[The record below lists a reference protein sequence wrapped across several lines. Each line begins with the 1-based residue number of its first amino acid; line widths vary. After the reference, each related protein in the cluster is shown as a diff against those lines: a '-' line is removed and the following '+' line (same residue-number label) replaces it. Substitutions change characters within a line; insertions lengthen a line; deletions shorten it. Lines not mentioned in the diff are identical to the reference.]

1 MVKLSC
7 RETIN
12 HAPEKGVVTHMIPYY
27 QMTLADVFTETQ
39 ELFEYDKPEFLKL
52 LESSID
58 LSELIPVSFGNHFY
72 ASTGRPREYSLTSL
86 LWALI
91 IQRIFSIPTVSL
103 LLTFLEYSKDLRE
116 FCGFTKVPDASKITR
131 FKQEFIDD
139 LQMFFDSLVDLTE
152 PILQEIDAEKA
163 SMSVFDTTGLEAYVT
178 ENNPKYAN
186 QKIRQLKAWAKTMGF
201 DKSYDPYKAAY
212 GSMPTHA
219 SADPEIKQ
227 QYLNGHFCYAYKAGV
242 LTNGLGIIR
251 AIEFY
256 DKDYFASH
264 PEIERYNK
272 TDAPDEDKSV
282 GDARLLLPLLKDFF
296 RKHPLINPKTF
307 LGDAAFDS
315 IEIYKILLSGDTFG
329 YDPDGTPRI
338 FEKAYIPLRS
348 ATKLTNPDYIVNE
361 NGVPCCPHDPTLPM
375 KPEGNTSHLRCG
387 LKTFKFVCPKMKWE
401 TIPDGKSHSRRICTC
416 DNPCTDSKCGRM
428 VYLYPEKD
436 LRLCP
441 GVLRGTD
448 EWESTYKIRTSVER
462 SINHIKD
469 SFCLGERKTL
479 NAKTLHADL
488 LLAGIT
494 QLITVVVADRIHEP
508 EYFRSL
514 KRLIA

>member
-1 MVKLSC
+1 
-7 RETIN
+7 
-12 HAPEKGVVTHMIPYY
+12 
-27 QMTLADVFTETQ
+27 MTLADVFTETQ
-39 ELFEYDKPEFLKL
+39 ELFESDKPEFLKL

-58 LSELIPVSFGNHFY
+58 LSELISVSFRNHFY

-91 IQRIFSIPTVSL
+91 IQRIFSIPTDSL
-103 LLTFLEYSKDLRE
+103 LLTFLEYSRDLRE

-131 FKQEFIDD
+131 FKQEFIED
-139 LQMFFDSLVDLTE
+139 LRMFFDSLVDLTE

-178 ENNPKYAN
+178 ENNPKFAN
-186 QKIRQLKAWAKTMGF
+186 HKIRQLKAWAKTMGF

-264 PEIERYNK
+264 PEIERYKK

-315 IEIYKILLSGDTFG
+315 IEIYKALLSGDTFG
-329 YDPDGTPRI
+329 TNSDGTPRI
-338 FEKAYIPLRS
+338 FEKAYVPLRS
-348 ATKLTNPDYIVNE
+348 GLKLTNPDYTINE
-361 NGVPCCPHDPTLPM
+361 NGIPCCPHDPTLPM

-387 LKTFKFVCPKMKWE
+387 LKTFKFVCPEMKWE
-401 TIPDGKSHSRRICTC
+401 TGADGKSHRVCHC
-416 DNPCTDSKCGRM
+416 EDPCTDSACGRM

-436 LRLCP
+436 LRRCP
-441 GVLRGTD
+441 GVVRGTE

-462 SINHIKD
+462 SINHIKG
-469 SFCLGERKTL
+469 SFCLGDRKTQ

-494 QLITVVVADRIHEP
+494 QLITVVVADRIHKP

-514 KRLIA
+514 KRLSA

>member
-12 HAPEKGVVTHMIPYY
+12 HAPEKGVVTHMIPYH

-39 ELFEYDKPEFLKL
+39 ELFESDKPEFLKL

-58 LSELIPVSFGNHFY
+58 LSELISVSFRNHFY

-91 IQRIFSIPTVSL
+91 IQRIFSIPTDSL
-103 LLTFLEYSKDLRE
+103 LLTFLEYSRDLRE

-131 FKQEFIDD
+131 FKQEFIED
-139 LQMFFDSLVDLTE
+139 LRMFFDSLVDLTE

-178 ENNPKYAN
+178 ENNPKFAN
-186 QKIRQLKAWAKTMGF
+186 HKIRQLKAWAKTMGF

-264 PEIERYNK
+264 PEIERYKK

-315 IEIYKILLSGDTFG
+315 IEIYKALLSGDTFG
-329 YDPDGTPRI
+329 TNSDGTPRI
-338 FEKAYIPLRS
+338 FEKAYVPLRS
-348 ATKLTNPDYIVNE
+348 GLKLTNPDYTINE
-361 NGVPCCPHDPTLPM
+361 NGIPCCPHDPTLPM

-387 LKTFKFVCPKMKWE
+387 LKTFKFVCPEMKWE
-401 TIPDGKSHSRRICTC
+401 TGADGKSHRVCHC
-416 DNPCTDSKCGRM
+416 EDPCTDSACGRM

-436 LRLCP
+436 LRRCP
-441 GVLRGTD
+441 GVVRGTE

-462 SINHIKD
+462 SINHIKG
-469 SFCLGERKTL
+469 SFCLGDRKTQ

-494 QLITVVVADRIHEP
+494 QLITVVVADRIHKP

-514 KRLIA
+514 KRLSA

>member
-1 MVKLSC
+1 M
-7 RETIN
+7 
-12 HAPEKGVVTHMIPYY
+12 PQKGVVTHMIPYH

-39 ELFEYDKPEFLKL
+39 ELFESDKPEFLKL

-91 IQRIFSIPTVSL
+91 IQRIFSIPTDSL
-103 LLTFLEYSKDLRE
+103 LLTFLEYSRDLRE

-219 SADPEIKQ
+219 SADSEIKQ

-264 PEIERYNK
+264 PEIERYKK

-307 LGDAAFDS
+307 LGDAAFDN
-315 IEIYKILLSGDTFG
+315 IEIYKTLLSGDTFG

-348 ATKLTNPDYIVNE
+348 ATKLTSTDYIVNE

-387 LKTFKFVCPKMKWE
+387 LKTFKFVCPKMKWK
-401 TIPDGKSHSRRICTC
+401 TIPDRKSHTRRVCTC

-469 SFCLGERKTL
+469 SFCLGERKTQ

-494 QLITVVVADRIHEP
+494 QLITVVVADRIHKP

>member
-1 MVKLSC
+1 
-7 RETIN
+7 
-12 HAPEKGVVTHMIPYY
+12 MIPYY
-27 QMTLADVFTETQ
+27 QMTLADIFTETQ
-39 ELFEYDKPEFLKL
+39 EIFESDKPEFLKL
-52 LESSID
+52 LESTID
-58 LSELIPVSFGNHFY
+58 LCEIVPVSFRNHFY
-72 ASTGRPREYSLTSL
+72 ASTGRPRAYSLTSL

-91 IQRIFSIPTVSL
+91 IQRIFSIPTDSL
-103 LLTFLEYSKDLRE
+103 LLTFLEYSRDLRE
-116 FCGFTKVPDASKITR
+116 FCGFSKVPDASKITR

-178 ENNPKYAN
+178 ENNPKFAN
-186 QKIRQLKAWAKTMGF
+186 HKIRQLKAWAKTMGF

-264 PEIERYNK
+264 PEIERYKK

-315 IEIYKILLSGDTFG
+315 IEIYKALLSGDTFG
-329 YDPDGTPRI
+329 TNSDGTPRI
-338 FEKAYIPLRS
+338 FEKAYVPLRS
-348 ATKLTNPDYIVNE
+348 GLKLTNPDYTINE
-361 NGVPCCPHDPTLPM
+361 NGIPCCPHDPTLPM

-387 LKTFKFVCPKMKWE
+387 LKTFKFVCPEMKWE
-401 TIPDGKSHSRRICTC
+401 TGADGKSHRVCHC
-416 DNPCTDSKCGRM
+416 EDPCTDSACGRM

-436 LRLCP
+436 LRRCP
-441 GVLRGTD
+441 GVVRGTE

-462 SINHIKD
+462 SINHIKG
-469 SFCLGERKTL
+469 SFCLGDRKTQ

-494 QLITVVVADRIHEP
+494 QLITVVVADRIHKP

-514 KRLIA
+514 KRLSA

>member
-1 MVKLSC
+1 
-7 RETIN
+7 
-12 HAPEKGVVTHMIPYY
+12 MIPYH

-39 ELFEYDKPEFLKL
+39 ELFESDKPEFLKL

-58 LSELIPVSFGNHFY
+58 LSELISVSFRNHFY

-91 IQRIFSIPTVSL
+91 IQRIFSIPTDSL
-103 LLTFLEYSKDLRE
+103 LLTFLEYSRDLRE

-131 FKQEFIDD
+131 FKQEFIED

-178 ENNPKYAN
+178 ENNPKFAN
-186 QKIRQLKAWAKTMGF
+186 HKIRQLKAWAKTMGF

-264 PEIERYNK
+264 PEIERYKK

-315 IEIYKILLSGDTFG
+315 IEIYKALLSGDTFG
-329 YDPDGTPRI
+329 TNSDGTPRI
-338 FEKAYIPLRS
+338 FEKAYVPLRS
-348 ATKLTNPDYIVNE
+348 GLKLTNPDYTINE
-361 NGVPCCPHDPTLPM
+361 NGIPCCPHDPTLPM

-387 LKTFKFVCPKMKWE
+387 LKTFKFVCPEMKWE
-401 TIPDGKSHSRRICTC
+401 TGADGKSHRVCHC
-416 DNPCTDSKCGRM
+416 EDPCTDSACGRM

-436 LRLCP
+436 LRRCP
-441 GVLRGTD
+441 GVVRGTE

-462 SINHIKD
+462 SINHIKG
-469 SFCLGERKTL
+469 SFCLGDRKTQ

-494 QLITVVVADRIHEP
+494 QLITVVVADRIHKP

-514 KRLIA
+514 KRLSA

>member
-12 HAPEKGVVTHMIPYY
+12 HAPEKGVVTHMIPYH

-39 ELFEYDKPEFLKL
+39 ELFESDKPEFLKL
-52 LESSID
+52 LESSIE
-58 LSELIPVSFGNHFY
+58 LSELISVSFRNHFY

-91 IQRIFSIPTVSL
+91 IQRIFSIPTDSL
-103 LLTFLEYSKDLRE
+103 LLTFLEYSRDLRE

-131 FKQEFIDD
+131 FKQEFIED

-178 ENNPKYAN
+178 ENNPKFAN
-186 QKIRQLKAWAKTMGF
+186 HKIRQLKAWAKTMGF

-264 PEIERYNK
+264 PEIERYKK

-315 IEIYKILLSGDTFG
+315 IEIYKALLSGDTFG
-329 YDPDGTPRI
+329 TNSDGTPRI
-338 FEKAYIPLRS
+338 FEKAYVPLRS
-348 ATKLTNPDYIVNE
+348 GLKLTNPDYTINE
-361 NGVPCCPHDPTLPM
+361 NGIPCCPHDPTLPM

-387 LKTFKFVCPKMKWE
+387 LKTFKFVCPEMKWE
-401 TIPDGKSHSRRICTC
+401 TGADGKSHRVCHC
-416 DNPCTDSKCGRM
+416 EDPCTDSACGRM

-436 LRLCP
+436 LRRCP
-441 GVLRGTD
+441 GVVRGTE

-462 SINHIKD
+462 SINHIKG
-469 SFCLGERKTL
+469 SFCLGDRKTQ

-494 QLITVVVADRIHEP
+494 QLITVVVADRIHKP

-514 KRLIA
+514 KRLSA

>member
-1 MVKLSC
+1 M
-7 RETIN
+7 
-12 HAPEKGVVTHMIPYY
+12 PQKGVVTHMIPYH

-39 ELFEYDKPEFLKL
+39 ELFESDKPEFLKL

-58 LSELIPVSFGNHFY
+58 LSELISVSFRNHFY

-91 IQRIFSIPTVSL
+91 IQRIFSIPTDSL
-103 LLTFLEYSKDLRE
+103 LLTFLEYSRDLRE

-131 FKQEFIDD
+131 FKQEFIED
-139 LQMFFDSLVDLTE
+139 LRMFFDSLVDLTE

-178 ENNPKYAN
+178 ENNPKFAN
-186 QKIRQLKAWAKTMGF
+186 HKIRQLKAWAKTMGF

-264 PEIERYNK
+264 PEIERYKK

-315 IEIYKILLSGDTFG
+315 IEIYKALLSGDTFG
-329 YDPDGTPRI
+329 TNSDGTPRI
-338 FEKAYIPLRS
+338 FEKAYVPLRS
-348 ATKLTNPDYIVNE
+348 GLKLTNPDYTINE
-361 NGVPCCPHDPTLPM
+361 NGIPCCPHDPTLPM

-387 LKTFKFVCPKMKWE
+387 LKTFKFVCPEMKWE
-401 TIPDGKSHSRRICTC
+401 TGADGKSHRVCHC
-416 DNPCTDSKCGRM
+416 EDPCTDSACGRM

-436 LRLCP
+436 LRRCP
-441 GVLRGTD
+441 GVVRGTE

-462 SINHIKD
+462 SINHIKG
-469 SFCLGERKTL
+469 SFCLGDRKTQ

-494 QLITVVVADRIHEP
+494 QLITVVVADRIHKP

-514 KRLIA
+514 KRLSA

>member
-1 MVKLSC
+1 
-7 RETIN
+7 
-12 HAPEKGVVTHMIPYY
+12 MIP
-27 QMTLADVFTETQ
+27 QNQLELADVFSECQ
-39 ELFEYDKPEFLKL
+39 DIYESDKPQFLSL
-52 LESSID
+52 LEDHVD
-58 LSELIPVSFGNHFY
+58 LETLIPRSFFKNY
-72 ASTGRPREYSLTSL
+72 YSYTGRPRSYPLIAM

-91 IQRIFSIPTVSL
+91 LQRILSIPTDSL
-103 LLTFLEYSKDLRE
+103 LIVFLHFSRHLRQ
-116 FCGFTKVPDASKITR
+116 FCRFDKVPDASKITR
-131 FKQEFIDD
+131 FKQDFKDD
-139 LQMFFDSLVDLTE
+139 LQTFFDSLVDLTE
-152 PILQEIDAEKA
+152 PILQEIDADKA

-186 QKIRQLKAWAKTMGF
+186 QKIRQLKAWAKAKGL
-201 DKSYDPYKAAY
+201 DSSYDPYKAAY

-219 SADPEIKQ
+219 SANPEVKQ

-264 PEIERYNK
+264 PEIERYKK
-272 TDAPDEDKSV
+272 TDAPEEDKSV

-315 IEIYKILLSGDTFG
+315 IEIYKALLSGDTFG
-329 YDPDGTPRI
+329 SDPNGTPRI

-348 ATKLTNPDYIVNE
+348 GLKLTSPDYTINE
-361 NGVPCCPHDPTLPM
+361 NGIPCCPHDPTLPM

-387 LKTFKFVCPKMKWE
+387 VKTFKFVCPKMSWDKCE
-401 TIPDGKSHSRRICTC
+401 DGKYRRICHC
-416 DNPCTDSKCGRM
+416 ENPCTNSACGRM

-436 LRLCP
+436 LRRCP
-441 GVLRGTD
+441 GTVRGTE

-469 SFCLGERKTL
+469 SFCLGDRKTQ

-494 QLITVVVADRIHEP
+494 QLITVVVADRIHKP

>member
-1 MVKLSC
+1 
-7 RETIN
+7 
-12 HAPEKGVVTHMIPYY
+12 MIPYH
-27 QMTLADVFTETQ
+27 QMTLAEVFTETQ
-39 ELFEYDKPEFLKL
+39 EVFESNKPEFLRL
-52 LESSID
+52 LESTID
-58 LSELIPVSFGNHFY
+58 LCEIVPVSFRNHFY
-72 ASTGRPREYSLTSL
+72 SSTGRPREYTLISL

-91 IQRIFSIPTVSL
+91 IQRIFSIPTDSL
-103 LLTFLEYSKDLRE
+103 LLTFLAYSKDLRE
-116 FCGFTKVPDASKITR
+116 FCGFNKVPDASKITR
-131 FKQEFIDD
+131 FKQDFKDD
-139 LQMFFDSLVDLTE
+139 LQTFFDSLVDLTE
-152 PILQEIDAEKA
+152 PILQEIDADKA

-186 QKIRQLKAWAKTMGF
+186 QKIRQLKAWAKANGL
-201 DKSYDPYKAAY
+201 DSSYDPYKAAY

-219 SADPEIKQ
+219 SANPEVKQ

-264 PEIERYNK
+264 PEIERYKK

-307 LGDAAFDS
+307 LGDAAFDG
-315 IEIYKILLSGDTFG
+315 IEIYKALLSGNTFG
-329 YDPDGTPRI
+329 SDPI
-338 FEKAYIPLRS
+338 
-348 ATKLTNPDYIVNE
+348 NE
-361 NGVPCCPHDPTLPM
+361 NGIPCCPHDPALPM

-387 LKTFKFVCPKMKWE
+387 LKTFKFVCPKMSWDKCE
-401 TIPDGKSHSRRICTC
+401 DGKYRRICHC
-416 DNPCTDSKCGRM
+416 ENPCTDSACGRM

-436 LRLCP
+436 LRRCP
-441 GVLRGTD
+441 GTVRGTE

-469 SFCLGERKTL
+469 SFCLGDRKTQ

-494 QLITVVVADRIHEP
+494 QLITVVVADRIHKP

>member
-1 MVKLSC
+1 M
-7 RETIN
+7 
-12 HAPEKGVVTHMIPYY
+12 
-27 QMTLADVFTETQ
+27 
-39 ELFEYDKPEFLKL
+39 
-52 LESSID
+52 
-58 LSELIPVSFGNHFY
+58 
-72 ASTGRPREYSLTSL
+72 TSL

-91 IQRIFSIPTVSL
+91 IQRIFSIPTDSL
-103 LLTFLEYSKDLRE
+103 LLTFLEYSRDLRE

-131 FKQEFIDD
+131 FKQEFIED
-139 LQMFFDSLVDLTE
+139 LRMFFDSLVDLTE

-178 ENNPKYAN
+178 ENNPKFAN
-186 QKIRQLKAWAKTMGF
+186 HKIRQLKAWAKTMGF

-264 PEIERYNK
+264 PEIERYKK

-315 IEIYKILLSGDTFG
+315 IEIYKALLSGDTFG
-329 YDPDGTPRI
+329 TNSDGTPRI
-338 FEKAYIPLRS
+338 FEKAYVPLRS
-348 ATKLTNPDYIVNE
+348 GLKLTNPDYTINE
-361 NGVPCCPHDPTLPM
+361 NGIPCCPHDPTLPM

-387 LKTFKFVCPKMKWE
+387 LKTFKFVCPEMKWE
-401 TIPDGKSHSRRICTC
+401 TGADGKSHRVCHC
-416 DNPCTDSKCGRM
+416 EDPCTDSACGRM

-436 LRLCP
+436 LRRCP
-441 GVLRGTD
+441 GVVRGTE

-462 SINHIKD
+462 SINHIKG
-469 SFCLGERKTL
+469 SFCLGDRKTQ

-494 QLITVVVADRIHEP
+494 QLITVVVADRIHKP

-514 KRLIA
+514 KRLSA

>member
-7 RETIN
+7 LETIN
-12 HAPEKGVVTHMIPYY
+12 HAPEKGVVTIMIPYH
-27 QMTLADVFTETQ
+27 QMTLADVFAETQ
-39 ELFEYDKPEFLKL
+39 EILESDKPEFLKL

-58 LSELIPVSFGNHFY
+58 LSELIPVSFRNHFY
-72 ASTGRPREYSLTSL
+72 ASTGRPRGYSLTSL

-91 IQRIFSIPTVSL
+91 IQRIFSIPTDTL
-103 LLTFLEYSKDLRE
+103 LLTFLEYSRDLRE

-178 ENNPKYAN
+178 ENNPKYVN
-186 QKIRQLKAWAKTMGF
+186 QKIRQLKAWAKSMGF

-219 SADPEIKQ
+219 SADSEIKQ
-227 QYLNGHFCYAYKAGV
+227 QYLNGHFCYAYKAGI

-264 PEIERYNK
+264 PEIERYKK

-315 IEIYKILLSGDTFG
+315 IEIYKALLSGDTFG
-329 YDPDGTPRI
+329 CCPDGTPRI

-348 ATKLTNPDYIVNE
+348 GIKLTNPDYTVNE
-361 NGVPCCPHDPTLPM
+361 NGVPCCPHDPSLPM
-375 KPEGNTSHLRCG
+375 KTEGNTSHLRCG
-387 LKTFKFVCPKMKWE
+387 LKTFKFVCPKMSWDKCE
-401 TIPDGKSHSRRICTC
+401 DGKYRRVCHC
-416 DNPCTDSKCGRM
+416 ENPCTDSKCGRM

-436 LRLCP
+436 LRRCP
-441 GVLRGTD
+441 GVVRGTE
-448 EWESTYKIRTSVER
+448 EWESTYKIRASVVR
-462 SINHIKD
+462 SNGLLVA
-469 SFCLGERKTL
+469 SYCLGGRKTQ
-479 NAKTLHADL
+479 NAKTRHADL

-494 QLITVVVADRIHEP
+494 QLITVVVADRVHKP
-508 EYFRSL
+508 EFFRSL

>member
-7 RETIN
+7 EKQSTMLQ
-12 HAPEKGVVTHMIPYY
+12 KGVVTPMITYH
-27 QMTLADVFTETQ
+27 QMTLADIFTETQ
-39 ELFEYDKPEFLKL
+39 EIFESDKPEFLKL
-52 LESSID
+52 LESTID
-58 LSELIPVSFGNHFY
+58 LCEIVSVSFRNHFY
-72 ASTGRPREYSLTSL
+72 ASTGRPREYSLTSF

-91 IQRIFSIPTVSL
+91 IQRIFSIPTDSL
-103 LLTFLEYSKDLRE
+103 LLTFLEYSRNLRE
-116 FCGFTKVPDASKITR
+116 FCGFAKVPDASKITR
-131 FKQEFIDD
+131 FKQEFTDD
-139 LQMFFDSLVDLTE
+139 LQLFFDHLVDLTE
-152 PILQEIDAEKA
+152 PILQEIDSPKA
-163 SMSVFDTTGLEAYVT
+163 SMCIFDTTGLEAYVT

-186 QKIRQLKAWAKTMGF
+186 QKIRQLKAWAKSKGL
-201 DKSYDPYKAAY
+201 DSCDPYKAAY

-219 SADPEIKQ
+219 SANDEIKQ

-256 DKDYFASH
+256 DKDYFTSH
-264 PEIERYNK
+264 PEIELYKK

-282 GDARLLLPLLKDFF
+282 GDARLLIPLLKDFF
-296 RKHPLINPKTF
+296 LKHPLINPKTF

-315 IEIYKILLSGDTFG
+315 IEIYKALLSGDTFG
-329 YDPDGTPRI
+329 HTPDDKARI

-348 ATKLTNPDYIVNE
+348 GLKLTNPDYTINE
-361 NGVPCCPHDPTLPM
+361 NGVPCCPHDPSLPM
-375 KPEGNTSHLRCG
+375 KPEGNTSHLRCR
-387 LKTFKFVCPKMKWE
+387 LKTFKFVCPKMSWDKSE
-401 TIPDGKSHSRRICTC
+401 DGKYRRVCHC
-416 DNPCTDSKCGRM
+416 DNPCTESSCGRM

-436 LRLCP
+436 LRRCP
-441 GVLRGTD
+441 GVIRGTE

-469 SFCLGERKTL
+469 SFCLGSRKTQ

-494 QLITVVVADRIHEP
+494 QLITVVVADRLHKP

>member
-1 MVKLSC
+1 
-7 RETIN
+7 
-12 HAPEKGVVTHMIPYY
+12 MIAYH
-27 QMTLADVFTETQ
+27 QMSLADVFTETQ
-39 ELFEYDKPEFLKL
+39 EIFESDKPEFLKL
-52 LESSID
+52 LGSID
-58 LSELIPVSFGNHFY
+58 LCEIIPLSFRSHFY
-72 ASTGRPREYSLTSL
+72 ASTGRPREYSLTSF

-91 IQRIFSIPTVSL
+91 IQRIFSIPTDSL
-103 LLTFLEYSKDLRE
+103 LLAFLVYSKDLRE
-116 FCGFTKVPDASKITR
+116 FCGLTKVPDASKITR
-131 FKQEFIDD
+131 FKQEFHDD
-139 LQMFFDSLVDLTE
+139 LQLFFDVLVDLTE
-152 PILQEIDAEKA
+152 PVLQEIDADKA
-163 SMSVFDTTGLEAYVT
+163 AMAIFDTTGLEAYVT
-178 ENNPKYAN
+178 ENNPKYTN
-186 QKIRQLKAWAKTMGF
+186 LKIRQLKAWAKARGLDDSF
-201 DKSYDPYKAAY
+201 DPYKASY

-219 SADPEIKQ
+219 SANPEVKQ
-227 QYLNGHFCYAYKAGV
+227 QYLNGHFCYAYKAGI

-256 DKDYFASH
+256 DRDYFAAH
-264 PEIERYNK
+264 PEIERYKK

-296 RKHPLINPKTF
+296 RKHPLIDPKTF

-315 IEIYKILLSGDTFG
+315 IEIYKALLSGDTLG
-329 YDPDGTPRI
+329 HRPDGTARI

-348 ATKLTNPDYIVNE
+348 GLRPAAPDYTINE
-361 NGVPCCPHDPTLPM
+361 DGIPCCPHDPSLPM

-387 LKTFKFVCPKMKWE
+387 MKTFKFVCPKMSWDKCA
-401 TIPDGKSHSRRICTC
+401 DGKHRRVCHC
-416 DNPCTDSKCGRM
+416 DDPCTDSGCGRM
-428 VYLYPEKD
+428 VYLYPERD

-441 GVLRGTD
+441 GVIRGTA

-469 SFCLGERKTL
+469 SFCLGDRKTQ

-494 QLITVVVADRIHEP
+494 QLITVVLADRIHRP

>member
-1 MVKLSC
+1 
-7 RETIN
+7 
-12 HAPEKGVVTHMIPYY
+12 MIPYH

-39 ELFEYDKPEFLKL
+39 ELFESDKPEFLKL

-91 IQRIFSIPTVSL
+91 IQRIFSILTDSL
-103 LLTFLEYSKDLRE
+103 LLTFLEYSRDLRE

-152 PILQEIDAEKA
+152 PILQEIDAEKE
-163 SMSVFDTTGLEAYVT
+163 SMSVFDTTGLEACVT

-264 PEIERYNK
+264 PEIERYKK
-272 TDAPDEDKSV
+272 TDARDEDKSV

-307 LGDAAFDS
+307 PGDAAFDC
-315 IEIYKILLSGDTFG
+315 IEIYKALLSGDTFG
-329 YDPDGTPRI
+329 CDPDRKPGI

-348 ATKLTNPDYIVNE
+348 GLKLTDPDYTINE
-361 NGVPCCPHDPTLPM
+361 NGIPCCPHDPALPM

-387 LKTFKFVCPKMKWE
+387 LKTFKFVCPKMSWDKCE
-401 TIPDGKSHSRRICTC
+401 DGKYRRICHC
-416 DNPCTDSKCGRM
+416 EKPCTHSACGRM
-428 VYLYPEKD
+428 VYLYP
-436 LRLCP
+436 
-441 GVLRGTD
+441 
-448 EWESTYKIRTSVER
+448 
-462 SINHIKD
+462 
-469 SFCLGERKTL
+469 
-479 NAKTLHADL
+479 
-488 LLAGIT
+488 
-494 QLITVVVADRIHEP
+494 
-508 EYFRSL
+508 
-514 KRLIA
+514 

>member
-1 MVKLSC
+1 
-7 RETIN
+7 
-12 HAPEKGVVTHMIPYY
+12 MIPYY

-39 ELFEYDKPEFLKL
+39 EIFESDKPEFLKL
-52 LESSID
+52 LESTID
-58 LSELIPVSFGNHFY
+58 LCEIVPVSFINHFY
-72 ASTGRPREYSLTSL
+72 SSTGRPREYSLTSL

-91 IQRIFSIPTVSL
+91 IQRIFSIPTDSL

-116 FCGFTKVPDASKITR
+116 FCGFAKVPDASKITR

-186 QKIRQLKAWAKTMGF
+186 QKIRQLKAWVKAKGL
-201 DKSYDPYKAAY
+201 DSYDPYKAAY

-219 SADPEIKQ
+219 SANDEIKQ
-227 QYLNGHFCYAYKAGV
+227 QYLNGHFCYAYKAGIM
-242 LTNGLGIIR
+242 TNGLGIIR

-264 PEIERYNK
+264 PEIERYKK

-315 IEIYKILLSGDTFG
+315 IEIYKALLSGDTFG
-329 YDPDGTPRI
+329 RNPDGTARI

-348 ATKLTNPDYIVNE
+348 GLKLTDPDYSINE
-361 NGVPCCPHDPTLPM
+361 DGMPCCPHDPSIPM

-401 TIPDGKSHSRRICTC
+401 TGSDGKSRRVCHC
-416 DNPCTDSKCGRM
+416 ADPCTDSACGRM

-462 SINHIKD
+462 SINHVKD
-469 SFCLGERKTL
+469 SFCLGDRKTQ
-479 NAKTLHADL
+479 NAKTLHADR

-494 QLITVVVADRIHEP
+494 QLITVVVADRIHKP
-508 EYFRSL
+508 ECFRSL

>member
-1 MVKLSC
+1 
-7 RETIN
+7 
-12 HAPEKGVVTHMIPYY
+12 MIPYH
-27 QMTLADVFTETQ
+27 QMTLAEIFTETQ
-39 ELFEYDKPEFLKL
+39 EIFESDKPEFLKL
-52 LESSID
+52 LESTID
-58 LSELIPVSFGNHFY
+58 LCEIVPVSFENHFY

-91 IQRIFSIPTVSL
+91 IQRIFSIPTDSL
-103 LLTFLEYSKDLRE
+103 LLTFLNYSKDLRE

-131 FKQEFIDD
+131 FKQEFTDD
-139 LQMFFDSLVDLTE
+139 LQLFFDSLVDLTE
-152 PILQEIDAEKA
+152 PILQTIDAEKA

-186 QKIRQLKAWAKTMGF
+186 QKIRQLKAWSKAQGL
-201 DKSYDPYKAAY
+201 DSYDPYKAAY

-219 SADPEIKQ
+219 SANTEIKQ
-227 QYLNGHFCYAYKAGV
+227 QYLNGHFCYAYKAGI

-264 PEIERYNK
+264 PEIERYKK

-296 RKHPLINPKTF
+296 RKHPLINPETF

-315 IEIYKILLSGDTFG
+315 IEIYKALLSDDTFG
-329 YDPDGTPRI
+329 HYPDGTAKV
-338 FEKAYIPLRS
+338 FKKAYIPLRS
-348 ATKLTNPDYIVNE
+348 GLKLTNPDYTINE
-361 NGVPCCPHDPTLPM
+361 DGIPCCPHNPSLPM

-387 LKTFKFVCPKMKWE
+387 LKTFMFVCPKMKWE
-401 TIPDGKSHSRRICTC
+401 TDAEGKSKRVCYC
-416 DNPCTDSKCGRM
+416 ENPCTDSSCGRM
-428 VYLYPEKD
+428 IYLYPEKD
-436 LRLCP
+436 LRRCP
-441 GVLRGTD
+441 GVIRGTD

-469 SFCLGERKTL
+469 SFCLGDRKTQ

-494 QLITVVVADRIHEP
+494 QLITVVVADRLQKP